1 MNLAVHSM
9 QLMKV
14 SLLQSARLCR
24 NYTKTGS
31 PVKVDFIVVCKAGF
45 FIHDLAEKQQCS
57 TLENPES

>member
-1 MNLAVHSM
+1 M
-9 QLMKV
+9 
-14 SLLQSARLCR
+14 
-24 NYTKTGS
+24 KTGS